1 MSFQRRTQKEHVPH
15 TIFFS
20 PSPPFFTL
28 WNYHNI
34 HRLVNLETNNICL
47 WCKHFTDVVFVLI
60 LLAVNLSINQ
70 IVMVS
75 LLNVRRIGITHLTL
89 AGSL

>member
-1 MSFQRRTQKEHVPH
+1 MSLIQ
-15 TIFFS
+15 FFF
-20 PSPPFFTL
+20 PSPPSFFTL

-34 HRLVNLETNNICL
+34 HRLVNLETNNRCL

-60 LLAVNLSINQ
+60 LLALNLSINQ
-70 IVMVS
+70 IVMVF

-89 AGSL
+89 ARSL